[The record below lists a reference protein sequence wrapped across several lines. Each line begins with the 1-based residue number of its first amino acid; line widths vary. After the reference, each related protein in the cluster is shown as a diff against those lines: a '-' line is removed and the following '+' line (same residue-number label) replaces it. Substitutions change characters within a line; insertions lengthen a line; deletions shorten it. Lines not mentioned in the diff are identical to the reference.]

1 MRSLDAALG
10 ELADA
15 RSASRTV
22 TALHIASAT
31 TLAASL
37 SSSLARWAK
46 AHALGRTI
54 LVVDD
59 DAAAGATL
67 AHALRHV
74 APVVLVGTVDAAA
87 HAMARDR
94 PAVVV
99 ADHHLD
105 DPRGR
110 TGASLLASA
119 PRGPRAVLLSGIA
132 DEHALAEAARAVNAT
147 PVARPVTL
155 PQLDALV
162 DLVRGLFND
171 ATGT

>member
-1 MRSLDAALG
+1 MRELDAALG

-15 RSASRTV
+15 RKVSRTV

-74 APVVLVGTVDAAA
+74 APVTLVCDVDAAVRVL
-87 HAMARDR
+87 ARDR

-99 ADHHLD
+99 TDHHLD
-105 DPRGR
+105 DVRGR
-110 TGASLLASA
+110 TGATLLASS

-132 DEHALAEAARAVNAT
+132 DDHALAEAARTVDAV

-155 PQLDALV
+155 AQLDALV
-162 DLVRGLFND
+162 ETVRALVKD